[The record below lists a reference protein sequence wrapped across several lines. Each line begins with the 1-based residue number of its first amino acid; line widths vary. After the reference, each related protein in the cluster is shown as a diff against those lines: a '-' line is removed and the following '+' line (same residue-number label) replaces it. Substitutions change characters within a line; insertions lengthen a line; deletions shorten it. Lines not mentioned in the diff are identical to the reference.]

1 MSDIFNPNEA
11 IETLIERYKATVYG
25 VALSYVN
32 SREDADDIFQEVF
45 LTLYKVKP
53 EFNSEEHRKAWLIRT
68 AKNFALRV
76 VDSTYNRR
84 VTPSEEI
91 ESGSV
96 TFKSKEENAIYL
108 AIKSL
113 PESYRDVIYLF
124 YFEDM
129 SVDQI
134 AKTLNLTSSN
144 VKVRLMRAREQLKE
158 ILRRE
163 EEFSNL

>member
-11 IETLIERYKATVYG
+11 IEILIERYKATVYG

-32 SREDADDIFQEVF
+32 NREDADDIFQEVF
-45 LTLYKVKP
+45 LTLYKAKP

-84 VTPSEEI
+84 VTPSDEI

-108 AIKSL
+108 ALKSL
-113 PESYRDVIYLF
+113 PDNYREIIYLF

-134 AKTLNLTSSN
+134 AKTLNLSVSN
-144 VKVRLMRAREQLKE
+144 VKVRLMRGREQLKE
-158 ILRRE
+158 ILKRE

>member
-1 MSDIFNPNEA
+1 MSEKFNQNEA
-11 IETLIERYKATVYG
+11 IETLIERYKTTVYG
-25 VALSYVN
+25 TALSFVN

-68 AKNFALRV
+68 TKNFALRV

-84 VTPSEEI
+84 VTPSDEI

-96 TFKSKEENAIYL
+96 TFRSKEENAIYL
-108 AIKSL
+108 ALKEL
-113 PESYRDVIYLF
+113 PENYREVIYLF

-134 AKTLNLTSSN
+134 AMTLNLTKSN
-144 VKVRLMRAREQLKE
+144 VKIRLMRAREQMKE
-158 ILRRE
+158 ILKRE
-163 EEFSNL
+163 EEFKDR